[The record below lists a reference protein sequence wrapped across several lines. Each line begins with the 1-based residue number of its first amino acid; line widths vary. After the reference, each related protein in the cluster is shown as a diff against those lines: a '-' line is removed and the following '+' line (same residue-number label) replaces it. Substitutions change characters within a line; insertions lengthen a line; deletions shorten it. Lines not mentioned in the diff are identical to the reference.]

1 MGRPRNLLWQFLTC
15 DTRNGSDVDS
25 PNCSIRKWGVLNKD
39 IPNLLTVLN
48 HNTIAVEY
56 DQGQVGQIL
65 ATNAFFLHYVY
76 IWYIV
81 VILFWQIGHIR
92 KWAHP
97 PGNIYQESLTTGWF
111 VLALRGTA
119 TMVPGCAWVQW
130 TVGSSGFSAYARA
143 RRVKWEKGEVQVENF
158 KSSFW

>member
-1 MGRPRNLLWQFLTC
+1 MESFKQKHPESPKSPKSQHSRGWIWIRPSRTTFGYKCLF
-15 DTRNGSDVDS
+15 
-25 PNCSIRKWGVLNKD
+25 PVLC
-39 IPNLLTVLN
+39 
-48 HNTIAVEY
+48 
-56 DQGQVGQIL
+56 
-65 ATNAFFLHYVY
+65 VY
-76 IWYIV
+76 NYIV

-143 RRVKWEKGEVQVENF
+143 RRVKWEKGKCKWSKLLIGEDEESRFLLQSLRESWIVMLGVTA
-158 KSSFW
+158 